1 MGVLDRRGAGCAYWA
16 GGLALLALS
25 GVWSPLAWSGQAY
38 TGAEIRKVISA
49 DEQKIREI
57 REQEIAQLKLTL
69 SRRIPQERRA
79 DLYLRLAE
87 IYIEAYRAE
96 FLLEGRAHELRLELK
111 QEDKFIDRSRSVP
124 YLKAAISACQ
134 EIVDFGVKY
143 ERLDQ
148 VFYFLGYNYSELG
161 DESKA
166 REYYSKIIQRFPRSA
181 FAVEAYKELGEVAFV
196 ARDFRNA
203 ETYFENALARSAQA
217 PGFESQVP
225 RVRHRLAWCRYRQKQ
240 YDRAVAEMKEAIRL
254 ATAGK
259 EKLLSIREEALRDLA
274 IFMTESG
281 NVQDAVDYFQR
292 TAGNLALYPKI
303 LEGLG
308 RQYERNV
315 EPEKAIQVYESLL
328 VTKPKEE
335 AAFRF
340 RVKLVDLDLRKGL
353 YDQALARVFGP
364 EGGKENGDDIKLYPN
379 AEGETETAWQNLR
392 AMIRRTGTESHE
404 KYRKSSDRK
413 ALEVAE
419 KFYSAYI
426 DRLLS
431 LSDPRKERPEIQ
443 MYLADV
449 KRELGKAKEASELYK
464 LVIATEDKRYAKEA
478 AALWTASL
486 ADAIKRDNSAQKSAV
501 KLRTEPSALERDF
514 VKSADDLVESI
525 EGTIEAREAEMRS
538 AQVLAG
544 YEGSREEAIGR
555 LKKIMKKYPKTGQGV
570 TAARLWIQLYS
581 DKLADAEKK
590 DKSGA
595 EAKRAASDLE
605 DQLEKVVEFE
615 DLMAYDGQTGGKI
628 RSLVAEYRERLK
640 VMKILFYERD
650 GDLKKAGRAYEKFA
664 EEAEQKAV
672 GGPSKD
678 AKAREAMSKAFENA
692 VATYLKINDMEDAD
706 RVLGVW
712 QKKLPESQAAAQA
725 MRNSATLLFVQGKFE
740 GSAAVLERL
749 GGLSKDAD
757 AMESAIRILDAIDR
771 DENRVALTAQ
781 FVRNFPQAA
790 GRSRVAA
797 GMAKYHES
805 KKRDALAAQ
814 AYKECMSFSG
824 SEDEVECTLRLGQL
838 QARIGLKDEAVAS
851 LKKAAS
857 SSSKG
862 PAAFFVSVARW
873 ELARAAEAQI
883 VSDKSQSEKLLPEN
897 LATLLPRR
905 LQNFE
910 LLTKALAPVLEIG
923 GPYSVQAS
931 YKQAKAALSLAAE
944 IEAVAPDDKTVKQAS
959 DGLRSKAA
967 QILKERLAK
976 AQENEWLSV
985 DLTRVMGELSFLER
999 TVRAQGTRPVLRWM
1013 DPRGSEKQFAVDKIR
1028 EALVKNARDAA
1039 FWARYGVW
1047 LATEEQN
1054 LALAAICLERAY
1066 ALEPKSAAIIN
1077 NIALLKELQFGLEEP
1092 YGALQVNA
1100 YLKQAIAVDDA
1111 ATIAKANRAQ
1121 LLNYYLVFAPAKK
1134 LWEQVLAK
1142 DHSGEGEDGLAT
1154 ALQGLGN
1161 PTLAKGAFV
1170 RAQLSGGDA
1179 RRFAQVFQTAAGLA
1193 PQDPAGCLDQLSEL
1207 RRPKGALEKAASE
1220 LLEEHCEIWKK
1231 QKKNQPVS
1239 EEP

>member
-1 MGVLDRRGAGCAYWA
+1 MDVLERRSAGWSYLAGA
-16 GGLALLALS
+16 LALQVAA
-25 GVWSPLAWSGQAY
+25 GVWGAPALAGQAY
-38 TGAEIRKVISA
+38 TDAEIRKIISP

-69 SRRIPQERRA
+69 SRRIPEERRA

-124 YLKAAISACQ
+124 YLKAAIAACQ

-143 ERLDQ
+143 ERMDQ
-148 VFYFLGYNYSELG
+148 VYYFLGYNYSELG
-161 DESKA
+161 EEQKA

-181 FAVEAYKELGEVAFV
+181 FAVEAYKELGEVAFN
-196 ARDFRNA
+196 ARDYRTA
-203 ETYFENALARSAQA
+203 ETYFENALASSAQA

-240 YDRAVAEMKEAIRL
+240 YERAVAEMKEAIRL

-315 EPEKAIQVYESLL
+315 EPDKAIQVYESLL
-328 VTKPKEE
+328 ITKPKDE

-353 YDQALARVFGP
+353 YDHALGRVFGK
-364 EGGKENGDDIKLYPN
+364 ENGKEDGDDIKLYPN

-392 AMIRRTGTESHE
+392 AMIRRTGTENHE

-419 KFYSAYI
+419 KFYTAYI
-426 DRLLS
+426 EKLLS
-431 LSDPRKERPEIQ
+431 LADPRKERPEIQ

-464 LVIATEDKRYAKEA
+464 LVIASEDKRYAKEA

-486 ADAIKRDNSAQKSAV
+486 ADAIKRDNSAQKNSI
-501 KLRTEPSALERDF
+501 KLRTEPTPLERDF

-544 YEGSREEAIGR
+544 YEGSREEAIVR
-555 LKKIMKKYPKTGQGV
+555 LKKIMKKHPKTGQGV

-590 DKSGA
+590 DKSGP
-595 EAKRAASDLE
+595 EAKKAASDLE

-615 DLMAYDGQTGGKI
+615 ELMAYDGQTGGKI
-628 RSLVAEYRERLK
+628 RALVADYRERLK

-650 GDLKKAGRAYEKFA
+650 GDLKKAARAYEKFA
-664 EEAEQKAV
+664 EEAEQKAA
-672 GGPSKD
+672 GGIGKD

-692 VATYLKINDMEDAD
+692 VATYLRMNDMEDAD

-749 GGLSKDAD
+749 GLLSKDSEAL
-757 AMESAIRILDAIDR
+757 ESAIRIFEAVDR
-771 DENRVALTAQ
+771 DEQRVALVAQ
-781 FVRNFPQAA
+781 FVRTFPQAP
-790 GRSRVAA
+790 GRARVAA
-797 GMAKYHES
+797 QLAKYHES

-814 AYKECMSFSG
+814 SYKECMGFAG
-824 SEDEVECTLRLGQL
+824 SEEEVECTLRLGQL
-838 QARIGLKDEAVAS
+838 QARIGLKDEAIGS

-857 SSSKG
+857 SAAKG
-862 PAAFFVSVARW
+862 PSAFFVSVARW

-883 VSDKSQSEKLLPEN
+883 LADKSQSEKLLPEN
-897 LATLLPRR
+897 LAKLLPKR

-931 YKQAKAALSLAAE
+931 YKQAKAALDLAAE
-944 IEAVAPDDKTVKQAS
+944 MEAVAPEDKTVKQAS
-959 DGLRSKAA
+959 AVLRSKAG
-967 QILKERLAK
+967 QILKQQLTK
-976 AQENEWLSV
+976 AQESEWLSP
-985 DLTRVMGELSFLER
+985 DISRVMGELAFLER
-999 TVRAQGTRPVLRWM
+999 SVRAQGTRPVLRWM
-1013 DPRGSEKQFAVDKIR
+1013 DPRGSEKQFAVEKIR

-1047 LATEEQN
+1047 LATEQEN
-1054 LALAAICLERAY
+1054 LALASIALDRAF
-1066 ALEPKSAAIIN
+1066 ALEPKNAAIIN
-1077 NIALLKELQFGLEEP
+1077 NIALLKELQYGLEEP

-1161 PTLAKGAFV
+1161 PTLAKSAFV

-1179 RRFAQVFQTAAGLA
+1179 RRFAQVFQTAAAAA
-1193 PQDPAGCLDQLSEL
+1193 PLDPAACLDQLGEL
-1207 RRPKGALEKAASE
+1207 RRPKGQFEKVAAE
-1220 LLEEHCEIWKK
+1220 LLEEHCEALKK
-1231 QKKNQPVS
+1231 QKKNQPS
-1239 EEP
+1239 TEES